1 MKALSR
7 CVLVL
12 AWLTAACSEP
22 PLLSPIPPGPPMV
35 IQSFNGT
42 LQPQG
47 TDLYLFSVARAGYVE
62 VTLLAIGPPRT
73 VSVGLGIGRL
83 DDTGTC
89 AVIPIPGVNPVTAQ
103 AGPAAQV
110 TGQVTNYGTFCVTIY
125 DVGNLSGPT
134 LYTMTVAHPCDD
146 ITVRCSL

>member
-1 MKALSR
+1 
-7 CVLVL
+7 
-12 AWLTAACSEP
+12 
-22 PLLSPIPPGPPMV
+22 V
-35 IQSFNGT
+35 IQSLNGT

-47 TDLYLFSVARAGYVE
+47 TDVYLFSVGQAGYVE
-62 VTLLAIGPPRT
+62 VTLLAIGPPPT

-89 AVIPIPGVNPVTAQ
+89 AVIPIPGVNPVIAQ

-110 TGQVTNYGTFCVTIY
+110 AGQVTNFGTFCVTIY

-134 LYTMTVAHPCDD
+134 LYTMTVAHPCDN
-146 ITVRCSL
+146 VVARCPES

>member
-1 MKALSR
+1 
-7 CVLVL
+7 
-12 AWLTAACSEP
+12 
-22 PLLSPIPPGPPMV
+22 MV

-42 LQPQG
+42 LQPQE

-62 VTLLAIGPPRT
+62 VTLLAIGPPPT

-83 DDTGTC
+83 NEAGTC
-89 AVIPIPGVNPVTAQ
+89 QVIPIAGVNPVTAQ

-110 TGQVTNYGTFCVTIY
+110 AGQVTNSGIFCVTIY

-146 ITVRCSL
+146 ITVRCPL